1 MKRTLI
7 AIAAAVALVGCA
19 SAQPAPEAVLHYQT
33 IGAVSANQTTA
44 ETNRL
49 LALTAIANGTNDER
63 VKDRAIAE
71 LQRGVQA
78 PPAVTQWVAP
88 PNPFLQA
95 LGLVVNPL
103 ATLGAA
109 KISSDTQIK
118 LGEQSV
124 IRHGQ
129 TMGVIGQGIGATQSL
144 GEAAIGKLPELNLSV
159 QGFGA
164 VGASVTSGD

>member
-7 AIAAAVALVGCA
+7 AIVAAAALVGCA

-78 PPAVTQWVAP
+78 PPTVTQWVAP

-109 KISSDTQIK
+109 KISSDAQIK
-118 LGEQSV
+118 LGEQATV
-124 IRHGQ
+124 RHGQ

-144 GEAAIGKLPELNLSV
+144 GEAAISKLPEVSI
-159 QGFGA
+159 
-164 VGASVTSGD
+164 SGKAYGSFSAE